1 MCGILFL
8 YGLDTDVS
16 PSTDLLDCLKRRGPD
31 HTRSVSVRQFS
42 RSFYFFS
49 SVLSLRGDSV
59 VRQPL
64 EDPVSGSILCWNG
77 EGWRCDDKVI
87 LGNDTEAVFDILLK
101 ATADEY
107 TADEAIV
114 NALHRISG
122 PYAFVFHDAKHRKI
136 FYGRDPLGRRSL
148 LTTKGQDGSFTI
160 SSVSSS
166 SSSDTWTEVEAN
178 GIYMISYSGNPSAD
192 FEVVEERITWPV
204 PDDKSKAVS
213 NDPPTVLLLLTDQSI
228 QLSFPKQTLLLE
240 CPEVPR
246 LTLTSPAVNALL
258 ENLRRSL
265 AARIINVPP
274 PPFNTT
280 ICTHVAVLFSGGLDC
295 TLVARVAH
303 DLLPEEQEID
313 LLNVAFENPR
323 VLKAACAAKTLPHD
337 AYSLCPDRLTGISS
351 YTELQRVC
359 PGRKWRFVSIN
370 VPYSETT
377 SHRSQIISLIHP
389 HRTEMDLS
397 IGCALYFAA
406 RGSGTIHSSLSET
419 CLPYTT
425 PARVLLSGLG
435 ADEVFA
441 GYNRHATAFARAGYQ
456 GLANELELDYQRLG
470 KRNLGRDDRVIS
482 HWARE
487 VRYPYLDEDF
497 LRWALQLPLWEKC
510 GFGHPSPNLMGPS
523 DLDNDLALEPSK
535 LLLRLLAWRLDMKS
549 AAAEKKRAI
558 QFGARTAKME
568 AGRTKGTELL
578 S

>member
-1 MCGILFL
+1 MCGIWFS
-8 YGLDTDVS
+8 YGPDTDVS
-16 PSTDLLDCLKRRGPD
+16 PSTDVFDCLQRRGPD
-31 HTRSVSVRQFS
+31 HTKGISVRQFS

-77 EGWRCDDKVI
+77 EGWKYDDNVI

-107 TADEAIV
+107 KADEAIV

-122 PYAFVFHDAKHRKI
+122 PYAFVFHDAKHRKV

-148 LTTKGQDGSFTI
+148 LTRKGQDGSFTI

-178 GIYMISYSGNPSAD
+178 GIYMTSYSGNSSAD
-192 FEVVEERITWPV
+192 FDIVEEHIAWPV
-204 PDDKSKAVS
+204 PNDKSKAVS
-213 NDPPTVLLLLTDQSI
+213 IDPQTVLLLLTDRFI
-228 QLSFPKQTLLLE
+228 QLSFPKENLPLQ
-240 CPEVPR
+240 CSEVPR
-246 LTLTSPAVNALL
+246 LTLTSPAVHTLL
-258 ENLRRSL
+258 ENLRYSL
-265 AARIINVPP
+265 AARIVNVPAP
-274 PPFNTT
+274 PSNTT
-280 ICTHVAVLFSGGLDC
+280 LCARIAILFSGGLDC

-323 VLKAACAAKTLPHD
+323 VLKAACAANDLTGD

-351 YTELQRVC
+351 YAELQRVC

-377 SHRSQIISLIHP
+377 SHRPQIISLIHP

-397 IGCALYFAA
+397 IACALYFAA
-406 RGSGTIHSSLSET
+406 RGSGTIHSSLSEP

-441 GYNRHATAFARAGYQ
+441 GYNRHAIAFARAGYQ

-510 GFGHPSPNLMGPS
+510 GFGNLSPDLTASS
-523 DLDNDLALEPSK
+523 DFSNDLALGPSK
-535 LLLRLLAWRLDMKS
+535 LLLRLLAWRLDMKF